1 MRTVLLAFYT
11 GLGTSEP
18 WINRATA
25 WCTGKYMHVELVF
38 ATPGTVAADGGNMGG
53 RVVEACGVW
62 QGETVFLRPKR
73 FGKTCWEWR
82 ALSLPPATVD
92 AVYRFCQAQAR
103 AQRPF
108 NKSGLYRSLTPCPRP
123 TDGTQWFCSELVVSA
138 LQAGGMLLD
147 AVAAAST
154 PTSVYRAI
162 DGLDEAYHAGTPLL
176 QTRLQH
182 HPLKHTLW
190 RRRLGGGGG
199 GVGGAGQ

>member
-1 MRTVLLAFYT
+1 MRSVLLAFYT

-103 AQRPF
+103 AR
-108 NKSGLYRSLTPCPRP
+108 
-123 TDGTQWFCSELVVSA
+123 DGGDWRCAQPPA
-138 LQAGGMLLD
+138 AG
-147 AVAAAST
+147 AAAT
-154 PTSVYRAI
+154 LAA
-162 DGLDEAYHAGTPLL
+162 DHA
-176 QTRLQH
+176 
-182 HPLKHTLW
+182 
-190 RRRLGGGGG
+190 RRS
-199 GVGGAGQ
+199 AQ